1 MLTLFPRIRPN
12 PVPPPAPESLRELQE
27 SALLASDSPI
37 QSTETLS
44 SAAAVDSAAAPNL
57 PAVGRAELNPPE
69 NSPAASRS
77 EEHTPVAPSG
87 EFDKEFTGFVVKVP
101 DLAVAGSSLYD
112 ELEMVHQV
120 ESEPV
125 SAEPLLPSSPEV
137 VEVERLNISVDTLVD
152 ATQAALAKSEAALA
166 GTPGSAV
173 PAQPIEMGDWPAE
186 PEKLD
191 AAVGTSVVPESD
203 QSASAATEVAES
215 AENSAV
221 VSEVASVAAG
231 ESASP
236 HSSTTPMTDEP
247 QATGNADMAG
257 VADGLQTPEIPSEQS
272 AVGKPA
278 AGKPAIPRK
287 PRRSKESFFLLER
300 VPEPESM
307 DDSGEVEAYASAAAQ
322 AHLNAIDDTFVAH
335 AQLLVR
341 GRERG
346 RALDIGTGPGQIVLK
361 LAAKLTRWKFVG
373 VDRSQGMIAKAN
385 ESLPSA
391 PEVAGRVEFRME
403 DGGALDFPDGT
414 FDLVMCNS
422 VLHHMPDPQALF
434 AEIARVVKPGGAILL
449 RDLRRPARFEYTSHV
464 KRNGRHYTGEMKRLY
479 IASVQAAYT
488 EEELQKMILSS
499 ALRDVQ
505 IFRHAK
511 THIGFERKLQQVR
524 SAK

>member
-12 PVPPPAPESLRELQE
+12 LVPPPAPESLRELQE
-27 SALLASDSPI
+27 SAPLASDSPI
-37 QSTETLS
+37 QSAETLS
-44 SAAAVDSAAAPNL
+44 SAAAVDFAAAPNL
-57 PAVGRAELNPPE
+57 AAAGRAELNPPE

-77 EEHTPVAPSG
+77 EEHASVAHSE

-101 DLAVAGSSLYD
+101 DLTLAGSNLYD
-112 ELEMVHQV
+112 ELEMVDQAV
-120 ESEPV
+120 GERAASEPQL
-125 SAEPLLPSSPEV
+125 APSSQA
-137 VEVERLNISVDTLVD
+137 VEIERLNVSVDALVD

-166 GTPGSAV
+166 ETPGSAV

-186 PEKLD
+186 SEKIEMAEATPAVLDPEAVAMAAAKVVASAELGPVPTEGPVALQS
-191 AAVGTSVVPESD
+191 AAVSSVDEL
-203 QSASAATEVAES
+203 QATAAQTDEIADEANLPKIS
-215 AENSAV
+215 AEQTASTAPEAMKR
-221 VSEVASVAAG
+221 EV
-231 ESASP
+231 
-236 HSSTTPMTDEP
+236 
-247 QATGNADMAG
+247 
-257 VADGLQTPEIPSEQS
+257 
-272 AVGKPA
+272 
-278 AGKPAIPRK
+278 PRK

-307 DDSGEVEAYASAAAQ
+307 DDSGEIEAYASAAAQ

-385 ESLPSA
+385 ELLPSA

-403 DGGALDFPDGT
+403 DGRALDFPDST
-414 FDLVMCNS
+414 FDLVICNS
-422 VLHHMPDPQALF
+422 VLHHMPDPQTLF
-434 AEIARVVKPGGAILL
+434 AEIARVVKSGGAILL
-449 RDLRRPARFEYTSHV
+449 RDLRRPARFEYASHV

-488 EEELQKMILSS
+488 EEELQRMILSS